1 MRERILMLA
10 LFTSLAA
17 AASAQSGGGTATVKL
32 TGADLNVSGEYP
44 TTLCGGAYMLGK
56 GMSYQVKAGDY
67 QITIASETRSS
78 GEVALNAANGRI
90 NVVATVNGKGKNLVR
105 GPRDSG
111 TLKIASDYKKADA
124 TLQLRPILGTQPA
137 TLVATFV
144 CK

>member
-1 MRERILMLA
+1 MIAVLA
-10 LFTSLAA
+10 LVVAA
-17 AASAQSGGGTATVKL
+17 LQMASTDGSATIKL
-32 TGADLNVSGEYP
+32 TGADLNISGTYP

-78 GEVALNAANGRI
+78 GAVPLNTATGMV

-105 GPRDSG
+105 VPRNTGKLTVSPDF
-111 TLKIASDYKKADA
+111 KKAEA
-124 TLQLRPILGTQPA
+124 TLEVRPVVGKGTA
-137 TLVATFV
+137 TLVATFN